1 MEIETLF
8 CQIDDF
14 CQAFAPIF
22 DSHLL
27 PNKVVKRKRK
37 SRLCLSEIATIV
49 VYFHCSGYRN
59 FKHYYIKHVLK
70 YRQSEFP
77 NLVSYNRFVELMP
90 SALMPLILYLNTR
103 KGEVTGI
110 SFIDSTRL
118 PICSNNRA
126 TRNKVFEGLANWGK
140 SSIGWFFGFKLHLI
154 INDQG
159 ELLSFQVTPGN
170 VDDRVPVKDLV
181 KEIFGKL
188 YGDKGYISSQLFS
201 DLFENEVKLITPLRK
216 KMKNRLLPL
225 IDKIMLRKRSLI
237 ETVNDQLKNISQISH
252 SRHRSV
258 LNFMV
263 NIIAGLIA
271 YTHQEKKPSLNLN
284 NEDYTL
290 LPSTLIPSESFL
302 F

>member
-8 CQIDDF
+8 CKLDDF

-22 DSHLL
+22 ESRLL
-27 PNKVVKRKRK
+27 PKKIVKRKRK
-37 SRLCLSEIATIV
+37 SQLCLSEVATIV
-49 VYFHCSGYRN
+49 VYFHSSGDRT
-59 FKHYYIKHVLK
+59 FKDYYLKHIFK
-70 YRQSEFP
+70 NCHSEFP
-77 NLVSYNRFVELMP
+77 NLVSYNRFVELI
-90 SALMPLILYLNTR
+90 SSVLMPLILYLNTR
-103 KGEVTGI
+103 KGKVTGI

-154 INDQG
+154 INDKG
-159 ELLSFQVTPGN
+159 ELLSFQVTPGY

-181 KEIFGKL
+181 QELFGKL
-188 YGDKGYISSQLFS
+188 YGDKGYISSPLF
-201 DLFENEVKLITPLRK
+201 DELFEKEIKFITPLRK
-216 KMKNRLLPL
+216 NMKNRLLPM

-237 ETVNDQLKNISQISH
+237 ETVNDQFKNISQISH

-258 LNFMV
+258 VNFMV

-271 YTHQEKKPSLNLN
+271 YTHQEKKPSLNFDK
-284 NEDYTL
+284 EEYTC

>member
-14 CQAFAPIF
+14 CQAFSPIF

-27 PNKVVKRKRK
+27 PNKIIKRKRK
-37 SRLCLSEIATIV
+37 FRLCLSEIATIV
-49 VYFHCSGYRN
+49 VYFHSSGYRN
-59 FKHYYIKHVLK
+59 FKDYYIKHVLK
-70 YRQSEFP
+70 YCQLEFP

-103 KGEVTGI
+103 KGEITGI

-118 PICSNNRA
+118 PVCSTFRANRH
-126 TRNKVFEGLANWGK
+126 KVFEGLANWGK

-154 INDQG
+154 INDKG

-181 KEIFGKL
+181 QELFGKL
-188 YGDKGYISSQLFS
+188 YGDKGYISSPLFKE
-201 DLFENEVKLITPLRK
+201 LFEKGIKFITPFRK
-216 KMKNRLLPL
+216 KMKNRLLPM

-271 YTHQEKKPSLNLN
+271 YTHQEKKPSLH
-284 NEDYTL
+284 L
-290 LPSTLIPSESFL
+290 LDDEYALLSSTLIPSETLL